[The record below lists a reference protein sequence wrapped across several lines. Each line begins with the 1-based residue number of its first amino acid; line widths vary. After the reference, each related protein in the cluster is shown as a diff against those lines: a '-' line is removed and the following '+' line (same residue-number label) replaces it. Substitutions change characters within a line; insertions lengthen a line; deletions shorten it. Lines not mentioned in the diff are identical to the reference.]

1 VLLIVVAVSVLGL
14 MVGFVLPRF
23 AGLFETLDMP
33 LPPTTKML
41 MAFSHLMTHYW
52 WAVLVGLGAAGVAA
66 RFWLISSGGRRAVH
80 TFAVRA
86 PQLGKIVRSFST
98 ARISRLL
105 GVLLQSRVPLLTA
118 LALTRESCG
127 NMHYEALLAKVEQ
140 SVTKGESI
148 SAAMGE
154 SDLIDASACEAIRN
168 GEKAGRVGDVLVHL
182 ADFLDEEN
190 EVIVRSLTSVL
201 EPLILIVL
209 GVLVAF
215 VALSTFLPLFDLT
228 SMTQTGG

>member
-1 VLLIVVAVSVLGL
+1 V
-14 MVGFVLPRF
+14 
-23 AGLFETLDMP
+23 
-33 LPPTTKML
+33 
-41 MAFSHLMTHYW
+41 
-52 WAVLVGLGAAGVAA
+52 
-66 RFWLISSGGRRAVH
+66 VH

-118 LALTRESCG
+118 LSLTRESCG

-148 SAAMGE
+148 SAALSE